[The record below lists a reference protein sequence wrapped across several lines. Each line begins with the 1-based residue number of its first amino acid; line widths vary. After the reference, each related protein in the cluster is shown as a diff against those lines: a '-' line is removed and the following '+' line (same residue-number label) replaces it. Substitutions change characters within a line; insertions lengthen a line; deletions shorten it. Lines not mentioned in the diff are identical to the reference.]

1 MQDFSR
7 ISGLLID
14 LEGVLYSD
22 NKLIE
27 GAIETIKT
35 IIGSITIESP

>member
-7 ISGLLID
+7 IIGLLID

-27 GAIETIKT
+27 GAIGTIN
-35 IIGSITIESP
+35 IIKK